1 MNVTLQ
7 ELTGEL
13 IRVVPMDKSHIQGLY
28 ESANDENIWTH
39 LPKTITTLRGME
51 AFVEEALQTK
61 ETGTEFPFVIIHR
74 KTGKMVGTT
83 RFLYMS
89 SASRSLEIGWT
100 WFHPSVWGTS
110 VNTECKY
117 LLLQYCFEQLKTI
130 RVQFKTDE
138 RNIRSQKAI
147 ERLGAVKEGIL
158 RNQMIRKDGT
168 FRNSVFYSIIDSEW
182 PSVKQ
187 HLEQRL
193 QLSEKETK

>member
-1 MNVTLQ
+1 MNVTLH

>member
-1 MNVTLQ
+1 MNVTLH

-28 ESANDENIWTH
+28 EAANDENIWTH

-147 ERLGAVKEGIL
+147 ERLGAIKEGIL

-187 HLEQRL
+187 HLERRL